1 SIPPGKIWYN
11 RKGKTSSKKPGAAT
25 IPRAK
30 SSVGASGSKKSVKPK
45 AAASQPKKGGKSAT
59 ISRPVVLPRG
69 GLASVVSTD
78 VAGPEAEL
86 PEIPGPKAST
96 AQATASSLVLVEAE
110 NDTEGASGEAI
121 PGPSVVDIA
130 EGPEE
135 PAKDTPSARS
145 AIKRKGKEVA
155 SGSPKRARFAP
166 DPLEYALTRATEAE
180 LLFGRPRFILPTSSV
195 VREDPVDETEASVRS
210 LAEEIEAVPASEGHL
225 LIGND
230 SSLGPQDGSGSG
242 DQVVMAPEGLLG
254 TGVVDSS
261 VPAEGGSDRVEI
273 VESPELEA
281 CVDQPEIGS
290 DRVEIVESPEPETY
304 EDQPE
309 IRNSSPGLAEAGT
322 SQQGA
327 SVASLMEG
335 LSTGPLE
342 ALMGLLPEGSS
353 LASGTGASAGELAEA
368 ILQAQLEV

>member
-1 SIPPGKIWYN
+1 ILGYSIPPGKIWYN
-11 RKGKTSSKKPGAAT
+11 RKGKTSSKKPGAAA
-25 IPRAK
+25 IPRVK
-30 SSVGASGSKKSVKPK
+30 SSAGASGSKKSVKPK

-59 ISRPVVLPRG
+59 ISRPMVIPRG
-69 GLASVVSTD
+69 GLASVVSID

-86 PEIPGPKAST
+86 PEIPGPEAST
-96 AQATASSLVLVEAE
+96 AQATASSLVLVEVE

-130 EGPEE
+130 DDPEE
-135 PAKDTPSARS
+135 SAKDTPLARS

-195 VREDPVDETEASVRS
+195 VREDPVDGTEAPVRS
-210 LAEEIEAVPASEGHL
+210 SAEEIEAVPASEGHL
-225 LIGND
+225 PIGND
-230 SSLGPQDGSGSG
+230 SPLGSQDGSGSG
-242 DQVVMAPEGLLG
+242 DQVTMVPEGLLE
-254 TGVVDSS
+254 TGVIDPS
-261 VPAEGGSDRVEI
+261 VPAEG
-273 VESPELEA
+273 
-281 CVDQPEIGS
+281 GS

-327 SVASLMEG
+327 SVDSLMEG

-353 LASGTGASAGELAEA
+353 LVSGIGPSAGELAEA
-368 ILQAQLEV
+368 IL